1 MGGLPIPV
9 EVAAAGLSVYLATG
23 DDVRV
28 SSDGGTTW
36 ATRGTAAGLPA
47 RQLLGEC
54 GQTIRRLVA
63 GLTMPDW
70 PEGARR
76 AISFSFFP
84 MVAMSLPGALQMD
97 TMLES
102 FREADGITFDNE
114 GD

>member
-1 MGGLPIPV
+1 MSTGQLLTRDLDIPLETLV
-9 EVAAAGLSVYLATG
+9 DT
-23 DDVRV
+23 
-28 SSDGGTTW
+28 
-36 ATRGTAAGLPA
+36 A

-76 AISFSFFP
+76 AISFSFTP
-84 MVAMSLPGALQMD
+84 LVAMSLPGAAVHMD
-97 TMLES
+97 ALLES
-102 FREADGITFDNE
+102 FREADGITFDND

>member
-1 MGGLPIPV
+1 MCRLRALETDQVGAEHPA
-9 EVAAAGLSVYLATG
+9 EQFDT
-23 DDVRV
+23 
-28 SSDGGTTW
+28 
-36 ATRGTAAGLPA
+36 A

-76 AISFSFFP
+76 AISFSFSP
-84 MVAMSLPGALQMD
+84 MFAVSLPGALQVD